1 VVEVALDEG
10 VATIGLGRPEQMNAL
25 DFEAKNALLTALSR
39 AGESDAVRAV
49 LLTAEGRGFC
59 VGQDLREFLA
69 ERDRVPT
76 EQLFTTVRDHF
87 NPLCELVASMN
98 KPVVAA
104 VQGAAAGA
112 GLSLALAADFRV
124 ASATATFTT
133 AFTGIALSPDTGM
146 TWHLPRLVGSAKAT
160 ELMMLSPTL
169 SAEEAL
175 RIGLVTQVV
184 APDELATVAR
194 QMALRLAQGPTRA
207 WMPSTS
213 LSLNAVP
220 RRTTSTPSGRSS
232 TSANRTSADGEKLH
246 GQPLPRYRGRA
257 ARRNSPR
264 RLFAVPGTAR
274 RRNRRP
280 SNEPNVSTKG
290 TGQG

>member
-194 QMALRLAQGPTRA
+194 QMALRLAQGPTVAYDHVKRLVR
-207 WMPSTS
+207 
-213 LSLNAVP
+213 LSA
-220 RRTTSTPSGRSS
+220 
-232 TSANRTSADGEKLH
+232 SADLRESLDAEYLAVAECGASQDHEHAIRAFLDKRK
-246 GQPLPRYRGRA
+246 PDFRGR
-257 ARRNSPR
+257 
-264 RLFAVPGTAR
+264 
-274 RRNRRP
+274 
-280 SNEPNVSTKG
+280 
-290 TGQG
+290 